1 MAWTDVKSVD
11 SDNVA
16 KSLNSTDIRMS
27 VFDKNTLTFGDA
39 LDVTHDTDADEY
51 SDNTPVLSQTTKNGK
66 DLIMVYY
73 LKSYY
78 EQNNALVGDIINPYT
93 IAACRIYDVNSGKFV
108 DDYSELEK
116 ENIST
121 YSMYNNTDDFQDGW
135 YGQKFLDVSPNAY
148 ISQA

>member
-1 MAWTDVKSVD
+1 
-11 SDNVA
+11 
-16 KSLNSTDIRMS
+16 MS

-39 LDVTHDTDADEY
+39 LDVTHDTDVDEY

-93 IAACRIYDVNSGKFV
+93 ISA
-108 DDYSELEK
+108 
-116 ENIST
+116 
-121 YSMYNNTDDFQDGW
+121 
-135 YGQKFLDVSPNAY
+135 
-148 ISQA
+148 